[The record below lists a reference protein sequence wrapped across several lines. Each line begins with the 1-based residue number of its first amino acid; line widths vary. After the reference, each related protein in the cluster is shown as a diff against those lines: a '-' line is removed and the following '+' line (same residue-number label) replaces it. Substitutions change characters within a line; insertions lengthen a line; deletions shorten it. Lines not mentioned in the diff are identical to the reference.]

1 MNKIKLGLIYGGV
14 STEHEVSISSYESIV
29 NNINKD
35 KYDITS
41 FYISKDGTWF
51 TDGKRTKDVFNSLKE
66 MDCVFPILHGKN
78 GEDGNIAGMLEIIG
92 VSYVG
97 CKTLSSAICMDKV
110 ITKKLLEKANISVA
124 KYMFIKKIN
133 DNFYWVQD
141 NYDYVLLDKE
151 ILDLSVNTLLN
162 YPVVVK
168 PSRSGSSVGVSVA
181 NDYLELENAINE
193 ASIYDEKILI
203 EEFIDGKEFEVA
215 VLGNNDLTV
224 SNIGNIIPDEIVYSY
239 NSKYKGNSK
248 TVVLNTIEE
257 NLESKIKNIVLTTY
271 KVLDCSGLA
280 RVDLFLIGNEV
291 LVNEV
296 NTMPGFSS
304 ISMYPKL
311 MESINISYTD
321 LIDRLISL
329 SMNDKNRDFS

>member
-29 NNINKD
+29 NNIDKD
-35 KYDITS
+35 KYEITS

-110 ITKKLLEKANISVA
+110 ITKKLLEKANINVS
-124 KYMFIKKIN
+124 KYMFIKKLN

-151 ILDLSVNTLLN
+151 ILDLSVSTILN

-193 ASIYDEKILI
+193 ASIYDDKILI
-203 EEFIDGKEFEVA
+203 EEFIDGKELEVA

-296 NTMPGFSS
+296 NTMPGFTS

-329 SMNDKNRDFS
+329 SKDDKNRDFS

>member
-14 STEHEVSISSYESIV
+14 STEHEVSISSYESIIK
-29 NNINKD
+29 NIDKD
-35 KYDITS
+35 KYEITS

-110 ITKKLLEKANISVA
+110 ITKKLLEKANINVS

-203 EEFIDGKEFEVA
+203 EEFIDGKELEVA

-296 NTMPGFSS
+296 NTMPGFTS

>member
-14 STEHEVSISSYESIV
+14 STEHEVSISSYESIIK
-29 NNINKD
+29 NIDKD
-35 KYDITS
+35 KYEITS

-78 GEDGNIAGMLEIIG
+78 GEDGSIAGMLEIIG

-124 KYMFIKKIN
+124 KYMFIKKLN

-151 ILDLSVNTLLN
+151 ILDLSVSTILN

-203 EEFIDGKEFEVA
+203 EEFIDGKELEVA

-239 NSKYKGNSK
+239 NSKYKKNGK

-296 NTMPGFSS
+296 NTMPGFTS

-311 MESINISYTD
+311 MESINISYSD

-329 SMNDKNRDFS
+329 SMDDKNRDFS

>member
-1 MNKIKLGLIYGGV
+1 MSKIKLGLIYGGV

-124 KYMFIKKIN
+124 KYMFIKKLN

-151 ILDLSVNTLLN
+151 ILDLSVSTILN

-203 EEFIDGKEFEVA
+203 EEFIDGKELEVA

-224 SNIGNIIPDEIVYSY
+224 SNIGQVIPDEIVYSY
-239 NSKYKGNSK
+239 NSKYKKNSK

-257 NLESKIKNIVLTTY
+257 NLENKIKNIVLTTY

-280 RVDLFLIGNEV
+280 RVDMFLIGNEI

-296 NTMPGFSS
+296 NTMPGFTS

-329 SMNDKNRDFS
+329 SMNDKKRDFS

>member
-1 MNKIKLGLIYGGV
+1 MNKIKLGLIYGGM
-14 STEHEVSISSYESIV
+14 STEHEVSISSYESIIK
-29 NNINKD
+29 NIDKD
-35 KYDITS
+35 KYEITS

-110 ITKKLLEKANISVA
+110 ITKKLLEKANINVS

-203 EEFIDGKEFEVA
+203 EEFIDGKELEVA

-224 SNIGNIIPDEIVYSY
+224 SNIGQVIPDEIVYSY

-296 NTMPGFSS
+296 NTMPGFTS

-329 SMNDKNRDFS
+329 SMDDKNRDFS

>member
-1 MNKIKLGLIYGGV
+1 MSKIKLGIIYGGV

-35 KYDITS
+35 KYEITS

-78 GEDGNIAGMLEIIG
+78 GEDGSVAGMLEIIG

-124 KYMFIKKIN
+124 KYMFIKKLN

-151 ILDLSVNTLLN
+151 ILDLSVSTILN

-203 EEFIDGKEFEVA
+203 EEFIDGKELEVA

-296 NTMPGFSS
+296 NTMPGFTS

-329 SMNDKNRDFS
+329 SMDDKKRDFS

>member
-1 MNKIKLGLIYGGV
+1 MSKIKLGLIYGGM
-14 STEHEVSISSYESIV
+14 STEHEVSISSYESIIK
-29 NNINKD
+29 NIDKD
-35 KYDITS
+35 KYEITS

-78 GEDGNIAGMLEIIG
+78 GEDGSIAGMLEIIG

-97 CKTLSSAICMDKV
+97 CKTLSSALCMDKV
-110 ITKKLLEKANISVA
+110 ITKKLLEKANINVS

-203 EEFIDGKEFEVA
+203 EEFIDGKELEVA

-280 RVDLFLIGNEV
+280 RVDMFLIGNEV

-296 NTMPGFSS
+296 NTMPGFTS

-311 MESINISYTD
+311 MERINISYTD

-329 SMNDKNRDFS
+329 SMNDKKRDFS

>member
-1 MNKIKLGLIYGGV
+1 MNKIKLGLIYGGM
-14 STEHEVSISSYESIV
+14 STEHEVSISSYESIIK
-29 NNINKD
+29 NIDKD
-35 KYDITS
+35 KYEITS

-51 TDGKRTKDVFNSLKE
+51 TDGKRTKEVFNSLKE

-78 GEDGNIAGMLEIIG
+78 GEDGSIAGMLEIIG

-110 ITKKLLEKANISVA
+110 ITKKLLEKANINVS
-124 KYMFIKKIN
+124 KYMFIKKLN

-151 ILDLSVNTLLN
+151 ILDLSVSTILN

-193 ASIYDEKILI
+193 ASVYDEKILI
-203 EEFIDGKEFEVA
+203 EEFIDGKELEVA

-257 NLESKIKNIVLTTY
+257 NLESKIKNMVLTTY

-296 NTMPGFSS
+296 NTMPGFTS

>member
-14 STEHEVSISSYESIV
+14 STEHEVSISSYESIIK
-29 NNINKD
+29 NIDKD
-35 KYDITS
+35 KYEITS

-124 KYMFIKKIN
+124 KYMFIKKLN

-151 ILDLSVNTLLN
+151 ILDLSVSTILN

-203 EEFIDGKEFEVA
+203 EEFIDGKELEVA

-296 NTMPGFSS
+296 NTMPGFTS

-329 SMNDKNRDFS
+329 SMDDKNRDFS

>member
-1 MNKIKLGLIYGGV
+1 MSKIKLGLIYGGV

-35 KYDITS
+35 KYEITS

-78 GEDGNIAGMLEIIG
+78 GEDGSVAGMLEIIG
-92 VSYVG
+92 TSYVG
-97 CKTLSSAICMDKV
+97 CKTLSSAICMEKV
-110 ITKKLLEKANISVA
+110 ITKKLLEKANINVS
-124 KYMFIKKIN
+124 KYMFIKKLN

-203 EEFIDGKEFEVA
+203 EEFIDGKELEVA

-296 NTMPGFSS
+296 NTMPGFTS

-329 SMNDKNRDFS
+329 SMDDKNRDFS

>member
-14 STEHEVSISSYESIV
+14 STEHEVSISSYESIIK
-29 NNINKD
+29 NIDKD

-78 GEDGNIAGMLEIIG
+78 GEDGSIAGMLEIIG

-124 KYMFIKKIN
+124 KYMFIKKLN

-151 ILDLSVNTLLN
+151 ILDLSVSTILN

-203 EEFIDGKEFEVA
+203 EEFIDGKELEVA

-280 RVDLFLIGNEV
+280 RVDMFLIGNEV

-296 NTMPGFSS
+296 NTMPGFTS

-329 SMNDKNRDFS
+329 SMDDKNRDFS

>member
-14 STEHEVSISSYESIV
+14 STEHEVSISSYESIIK
-29 NNINKD
+29 NIDKD
-35 KYDITS
+35 KYEITS

-78 GEDGNIAGMLEIIG
+78 GEDGSIAGMLEIIG

-124 KYMFIKKIN
+124 KYMFIKKLN

-203 EEFIDGKEFEVA
+203 EEFIDGKELEVA

-280 RVDLFLIGNEV
+280 RVDLFLIGNEI

-296 NTMPGFSS
+296 NTMPGFTS

>member
-1 MNKIKLGLIYGGV
+1 MNKIKLGLIYGGM
-14 STEHEVSISSYESIV
+14 STEHEVSISSYESIIK
-29 NNINKD
+29 NIDKD
-35 KYDITS
+35 KYEITS

-110 ITKKLLEKANISVA
+110 ITKKLLEKANINVS

-193 ASIYDEKILI
+193 ASVYDEKILI
-203 EEFIDGKEFEVA
+203 EEFIDGKELEVA

-280 RVDLFLIGNEV
+280 RVDLFLIGNEI

-296 NTMPGFSS
+296 NTMPGFTS

>member
-14 STEHEVSISSYESIV
+14 STEHEVSISSYESIIK
-29 NNINKD
+29 NIDKD
-35 KYDITS
+35 KYEITS
-41 FYISKDGTWF
+41 FYISKDGIWF

-124 KYMFIKKIN
+124 KYMFIKKLN

-151 ILDLSVNTLLN
+151 ILDLSVSTILN

-203 EEFIDGKEFEVA
+203 EEFIDGKELEVA

-257 NLESKIKNIVLTTY
+257 NLENKIKNIVLTTY

-280 RVDLFLIGNEV
+280 RVDMFLIGNEV

-296 NTMPGFSS
+296 NTMPGFTS

-311 MESINISYTD
+311 MESINISYSN

-329 SMNDKNRDFS
+329 SMDDKNRDFS

>member
-1 MNKIKLGLIYGGV
+1 MSKIKLGLIYGGV

-29 NNINKD
+29 NNIDKD
-35 KYDITS
+35 KYEITS

-66 MDCVFPILHGKN
+66 MNCVFPILHGKN
-78 GEDGNIAGMLEIIG
+78 GEDGSIAGMLEIIG

-124 KYMFIKKIN
+124 KYMFIKKLN
-133 DNFYWVQD
+133 ENFYWVQD

-203 EEFIDGKEFEVA
+203 EEFIDGKELEVA

-224 SNIGNIIPDEIVYSY
+224 SNIGQVIPDEIVYSY

-280 RVDLFLIGNEV
+280 RVDMFLIGNEV

-296 NTMPGFSS
+296 NTMPGFTS

-329 SMNDKNRDFS
+329 SMNDKKRDFS

>member
-29 NNINKD
+29 NNIDKD
-35 KYDITS
+35 KYEITS

-151 ILDLSVNTLLN
+151 ILDLSVSTILN

-203 EEFIDGKEFEVA
+203 EEFIDGKELEVA

-296 NTMPGFSS
+296 NTMPGFTS

>member
-1 MNKIKLGLIYGGV
+1 MNKIKLGLIYGGM
-14 STEHEVSISSYESIV
+14 STEHEVSISSYESIIK
-29 NNINKD
+29 NIDKD
-35 KYDITS
+35 KYEITS

-124 KYMFIKKIN
+124 KYMFIKKLN

-151 ILDLSVNTLLN
+151 ILDLSVSTILN

-203 EEFIDGKEFEVA
+203 EEFIDGKELEVA

-257 NLESKIKNIVLTTY
+257 NLENKIKNIVLTTY
-271 KVLDCSGLA
+271 KVLDCNGLA
-280 RVDLFLIGNEV
+280 RVDMFLIGNEI

-296 NTMPGFSS
+296 NTMPGFTS

>member
-1 MNKIKLGLIYGGV
+1 MNKIKLGLIYGGM
-14 STEHEVSISSYESIV
+14 STEHEVSISSYESIIK
-29 NNINKD
+29 NIDKD
-35 KYDITS
+35 KYEITS

-51 TDGKRTKDVFNSLKE
+51 TDGKRTKEVFNSLKE

-78 GEDGNIAGMLEIIG
+78 GEDGSIAGMLEIIG

-124 KYMFIKKIN
+124 KYMFIKKLN

-151 ILDLSVNTLLN
+151 ILDLSVSTILN

-203 EEFIDGKEFEVA
+203 EEFIDGKELEVA

-224 SNIGNIIPDEIVYSY
+224 SNIGQVIPDEIVYSY
-239 NSKYKGNSK
+239 NSKYKKNSK

-257 NLESKIKNIVLTTY
+257 NLESKIKNIVLTY

-280 RVDLFLIGNEV
+280 RVDMFLIGNEI

-296 NTMPGFSS
+296 NTMPGFTS

>member
-1 MNKIKLGLIYGGV
+1 MNKIKLGFIYGGV
-14 STEHEVSISSYESIV
+14 STEHEVSISSYESIIK
-29 NNINKD
+29 NIDKD
-35 KYDITS
+35 KYEITS

-110 ITKKLLEKANISVA
+110 ITKKLLEKANINVS
-124 KYMFIKKIN
+124 KYMFIKKLN

-151 ILDLSVNTLLN
+151 ILDLSVSTILN

-193 ASIYDEKILI
+193 ASIYDDKILI
-203 EEFIDGKEFEVA
+203 EEFIDGKELEVA
-215 VLGNNDLTV
+215 VLGNNDLIV

-280 RVDLFLIGNEV
+280 RVDMFLIGNEI

-296 NTMPGFSS
+296 NTMPGFTS

-329 SMNDKNRDFS
+329 SMNDKKRDFS

>member
-1 MNKIKLGLIYGGV
+1 MSKIKLGLIYGGV
-14 STEHEVSISSYESIV
+14 STEHEVSISSYESIIK
-29 NNINKD
+29 NIDKD
-35 KYDITS
+35 KYEITS

-92 VSYVG
+92 ISYVG

-124 KYMFIKKIN
+124 KYMFIKKLN

-151 ILDLSVNTLLN
+151 ILDLSVSTILN

-203 EEFIDGKEFEVA
+203 EEFIDGKELEVA

-224 SNIGNIIPDEIVYSY
+224 SNIGQVIPDEIVYSY

-257 NLESKIKNIVLTTY
+257 KLESKIKNIVLTTY

-291 LVNEV
+291 LVNKV
-296 NTMPGFSS
+296 NTMPGFTS

>member
-1 MNKIKLGLIYGGV
+1 MSKIKLGLIYGGV
-14 STEHEVSISSYESIV
+14 STEHEVSISSYESIIK
-29 NNINKD
+29 NIDKD
-35 KYDITS
+35 KYEITS

-110 ITKKLLEKANISVA
+110 ITKKLLEKANINVS

-203 EEFIDGKEFEVA
+203 EEFIDGKELEVA

-239 NSKYKGNSK
+239 NSKCKGNSK

-296 NTMPGFSS
+296 NTMPGFTS

-329 SMNDKNRDFS
+329 SMNDKKRDFS

>member
-1 MNKIKLGLIYGGV
+1 MSKIKLGLIYGGV
-14 STEHEVSISSYESIV
+14 STEHEVSISSYESIIK
-29 NNINKD
+29 NIDKD
-35 KYDITS
+35 KYEITS

-124 KYMFIKKIN
+124 KYMFIKKLN

-203 EEFIDGKEFEVA
+203 EEFIDGKELEVA

-296 NTMPGFSS
+296 NTMPGFTS

-311 MESINISYTD
+311 MESINISYSD

-329 SMNDKNRDFS
+329 SMDDKNRDFS

>member
-124 KYMFIKKIN
+124 KYMFIKKLN

-215 VLGNNDLTV
+215 VLGNNDLIV

-257 NLESKIKNIVLTTY
+257 KLESKIKNIVLTTY

-296 NTMPGFSS
+296 NTMPGFTS

-311 MESINISYTD
+311 MERINISYTD

-329 SMNDKNRDFS
+329 SMNDKKRDFS

>member
-1 MNKIKLGLIYGGV
+1 MSKIKLGLIYGGV
-14 STEHEVSISSYESIV
+14 STEHEVSISSYESIIK
-29 NNINKD
+29 NIDKD
-35 KYDITS
+35 KYEITS

-92 VSYVG
+92 VAYVG

-110 ITKKLLEKANISVA
+110 ITKKLLEKANINVS
-124 KYMFIKKIN
+124 KYMFIKKLN

-151 ILDLSVNTLLN
+151 ILDLSVSTILN

-203 EEFIDGKEFEVA
+203 EEFIDGKELEVA
-215 VLGNNDLTV
+215 VLGNNDLIV

-239 NSKYKGNSK
+239 NSKYKKNSK

-257 NLESKIKNIVLTTY
+257 NLENKIKNIVLTTY

-280 RVDLFLIGNEV
+280 RVDMFLIGNEI

-296 NTMPGFSS
+296 NTMPGFTS

-329 SMNDKNRDFS
+329 SMNDKKRDFS

>member
-14 STEHEVSISSYESIV
+14 STEHEVSISSYESIIK
-29 NNINKD
+29 NIDKD

-110 ITKKLLEKANISVA
+110 ITKKLLEKANINVS

-141 NYDYVLLDKE
+141 NYDYVLLDK
-151 ILDLSVNTLLN
+151 
-162 YPVVVK
+162 
-168 PSRSGSSVGVSVA
+168 
-181 NDYLELENAINE
+181 
-193 ASIYDEKILI
+193 
-203 EEFIDGKEFEVA
+203 
-215 VLGNNDLTV
+215 
-224 SNIGNIIPDEIVYSY
+224 
-239 NSKYKGNSK
+239 
-248 TVVLNTIEE
+248 
-257 NLESKIKNIVLTTY
+257 
-271 KVLDCSGLA
+271 
-280 RVDLFLIGNEV
+280 
-291 LVNEV
+291 
-296 NTMPGFSS
+296 
-304 ISMYPKL
+304 
-311 MESINISYTD
+311 
-321 LIDRLISL
+321 
-329 SMNDKNRDFS
+329 

>member
-14 STEHEVSISSYESIV
+14 STEHEVSISSYESIIK
-29 NNINKD
+29 NIDKD
-35 KYDITS
+35 KYEITS

-124 KYMFIKKIN
+124 KYMFIKKLN

-203 EEFIDGKEFEVA
+203 EEFIDGKELEVA

-224 SNIGNIIPDEIVYSY
+224 SNIGQVIPDEVVYSY

-280 RVDLFLIGNEV
+280 RVDLFLTGNEV

-296 NTMPGFSS
+296 NTMPGFTS

-329 SMNDKNRDFS
+329 SMDDKNRDFS

>member
-78 GEDGNIAGMLEIIG
+78 GEDGSIAGMLEIIG

-124 KYMFIKKIN
+124 KYMFIKKLN

-203 EEFIDGKEFEVA
+203 EEFIDGKELEVA

-257 NLESKIKNIVLTTY
+257 KLESKIKNIVLTTY

-296 NTMPGFSS
+296 NTMPGFTS

-329 SMNDKNRDFS
+329 SMDDKNRDFS

>member
-14 STEHEVSISSYESIV
+14 STEHEVSISSYESIIK
-29 NNINKD
+29 NIDKD

-78 GEDGNIAGMLEIIG
+78 GEDGSIAGMLEIIG

-110 ITKKLLEKANISVA
+110 ITKKLLEKANINVS
-124 KYMFIKKIN
+124 KYMFIKKLN

-203 EEFIDGKEFEVA
+203 EEFIDGKELEVA

-239 NSKYKGNSK
+239 NSKYKKNSK

-280 RVDLFLIGNEV
+280 RVDMFLIGNEV

-296 NTMPGFSS
+296 NTMPGFTS

-329 SMNDKNRDFS
+329 SKDDKNRDFS

>member
-1 MNKIKLGLIYGGV
+1 MSKIKLGLIYGGV

-124 KYMFIKKIN
+124 KYMFIKKLN

-151 ILDLSVNTLLN
+151 ILDLSVSTILN

-203 EEFIDGKEFEVA
+203 EEFIDGKELEVA

-224 SNIGNIIPDEIVYSY
+224 SNIGQVIPDEIVYSY
-239 NSKYKGNSK
+239 NSKYKKNSK

-257 NLESKIKNIVLTTY
+257 NLENKIKNIVLTTY

-280 RVDLFLIGNEV
+280 RVDMFLIGNEV

-296 NTMPGFSS
+296 NTMPGFTS

>member
-14 STEHEVSISSYESIV
+14 STEHEVSISSYESIIK
-29 NNINKD
+29 NIDKD
-35 KYDITS
+35 KYEITS

-124 KYMFIKKIN
+124 KYMFIKKLN

-151 ILDLSVNTLLN
+151 ILDLSVSTILN

-203 EEFIDGKEFEVA
+203 EEFIDGKELEVA

-239 NSKYKGNSK
+239 NSKYKKNSK

-296 NTMPGFSS
+296 NTMPGFTS

>member
-1 MNKIKLGLIYGGV
+1 MSKIKLGLIYGGV
-14 STEHEVSISSYESIV
+14 STEHEVSISSYESIIK
-29 NNINKD
+29 NIDKD
-35 KYDITS
+35 KYEITS

-78 GEDGNIAGMLEIIG
+78 GEDGSIAGMLEIIG

-124 KYMFIKKIN
+124 KYMFIKKLN

-151 ILDLSVNTLLN
+151 ILDLSVSTILN

-203 EEFIDGKEFEVA
+203 EEFIDGKELEVA

-239 NSKYKGNSK
+239 NSKYKKNSK

-280 RVDLFLIGNEV
+280 RVDMFLIGNEV

-296 NTMPGFSS
+296 NTMPGFTS

-329 SMNDKNRDFS
+329 SMNDKKRDFS

>member
-1 MNKIKLGLIYGGV
+1 MSKIKLGLIYGGV
-14 STEHEVSISSYESIV
+14 STEHEVSISSYESIIK
-29 NNINKD
+29 NIHKD

-78 GEDGNIAGMLEIIG
+78 GEDGSIAGMLEIIG

-151 ILDLSVNTLLN
+151 ILDLSVSTILN

-203 EEFIDGKEFEVA
+203 EEFIDGKELEVA
-215 VLGNNDLTV
+215 VLGNNDLIV

-257 NLESKIKNIVLTTY
+257 KLESKIKNIVLTTY

-280 RVDLFLIGNEV
+280 RVDLFLIGNEI

-296 NTMPGFSS
+296 NTMPGFTS

>member
-51 TDGKRTKDVFNSLKE
+51 TDDKRTKDVFNSLKE

-78 GEDGNIAGMLEIIG
+78 GEDGSIAGILEIIG

-124 KYMFIKKIN
+124 KYMFIKKLN

-203 EEFIDGKEFEVA
+203 EEFIDGKELEVA

-296 NTMPGFSS
+296 NTMPGFTS

-329 SMNDKNRDFS
+329 SMDDKNRDFS

>member
-1 MNKIKLGLIYGGV
+1 MSKIKLGLIYGGV
-14 STEHEVSISSYESIV
+14 STEHEVSISSYESIIK
-29 NNINKD
+29 NIDKD
-35 KYDITS
+35 KYEITS

-124 KYMFIKKIN
+124 KYMFIKKLN

-151 ILDLSVNTLLN
+151 ILDLSVSTILN

-203 EEFIDGKEFEVA
+203 EEFIDGKELEVA

-296 NTMPGFSS
+296 NTMPGFTS

>member
-1 MNKIKLGLIYGGV
+1 MNKIKLGFIYGGV
-14 STEHEVSISSYESIV
+14 STEHEVSISSYESIIK
-29 NNINKD
+29 NIDKD
-35 KYDITS
+35 KYEITS

-124 KYMFIKKIN
+124 KYMFIKKLN

-151 ILDLSVNTLLN
+151 ILDLSVSTILN

-203 EEFIDGKEFEVA
+203 EEFIDGKELEVA

-296 NTMPGFSS
+296 NTMPGFTS

>member
-14 STEHEVSISSYESIV
+14 STEHEVSISSYESIIK
-29 NNINKD
+29 NIDKD
-35 KYDITS
+35 KYEITS

-124 KYMFIKKIN
+124 KYMFIKKLN

-151 ILDLSVNTLLN
+151 IIDLSVSTILN

-203 EEFIDGKEFEVA
+203 EEFIDGKELEVA

-239 NSKYKGNSK
+239 NSKYKKNSK
-248 TVVLNTIEE
+248 TIVLNTIEK

-296 NTMPGFSS
+296 NTMPGFTS

>member
-1 MNKIKLGLIYGGV
+1 MSKIKLGLIYGGV
-14 STEHEVSISSYESIV
+14 STEHEVSISSYESIIK
-29 NNINKD
+29 NIDKD

-78 GEDGNIAGMLEIIG
+78 GEDGSIAGMLEIIG

-124 KYMFIKKIN
+124 KYMFIKKLN

-203 EEFIDGKEFEVA
+203 EEFIDGKELEVA

-239 NSKYKGNSK
+239 NSKYKKNSK

-280 RVDLFLIGNEV
+280 RVDMFLIGNEI

-296 NTMPGFSS
+296 NTMPGFTS

-311 MESINISYTD
+311 MESININYTD

>member
-1 MNKIKLGLIYGGV
+1 MSKIKLGLIYGGV
-14 STEHEVSISSYESIV
+14 STEHEVSISSYESIIK
-29 NNINKD
+29 NIDKD
-35 KYDITS
+35 KYEITS

-124 KYMFIKKIN
+124 KYMFIKKLN

-151 ILDLSVNTLLN
+151 ILDLSVSTILN

-203 EEFIDGKEFEVA
+203 EEFIDGKELEVA

-239 NSKYKGNSK
+239 NSKYKGNSE

-296 NTMPGFSS
+296 NTMPGFTS

>member
-1 MNKIKLGLIYGGV
+1 MSKIKLGLIYGGV
-14 STEHEVSISSYESIV
+14 STEHEVSISSYESIIK
-29 NNINKD
+29 NIDKD
-35 KYDITS
+35 KYEITS

-124 KYMFIKKIN
+124 KYMFIKKLN

-151 ILDLSVNTLLN
+151 ILDLSVSTILN

-203 EEFIDGKEFEVA
+203 EEFIDGKELEVA
-215 VLGNNDLTV
+215 ILGNNDLTV
-224 SNIGNIIPDEIVYSY
+224 SNIGQVIPDEIVYSY

-296 NTMPGFSS
+296 NTMPGFTS